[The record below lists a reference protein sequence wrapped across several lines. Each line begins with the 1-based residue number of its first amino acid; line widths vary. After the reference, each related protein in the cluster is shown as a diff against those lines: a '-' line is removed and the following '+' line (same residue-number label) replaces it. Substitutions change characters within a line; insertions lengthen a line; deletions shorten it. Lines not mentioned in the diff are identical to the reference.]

1 MSETAPV
8 PTLDDSVA
16 ENYRQL
22 QAETG
27 RSWTDMAEQFDRDAA
42 ALPAEHAAP
51 YRSLATWARAQ
62 EPEPEPEPEI
72 VITAPRQSGKRTTTE
87 SKPTRTA

>member
-51 YRSLATWARAQ
+51 YRSLAAWARAQ
-62 EPEPEPEPEI
+62 EPAAEPA
-72 VITAPRQSGKRTTTE
+72 APTPPQKRTTTD
-87 SKPTRTA
+87 KRPTRTA